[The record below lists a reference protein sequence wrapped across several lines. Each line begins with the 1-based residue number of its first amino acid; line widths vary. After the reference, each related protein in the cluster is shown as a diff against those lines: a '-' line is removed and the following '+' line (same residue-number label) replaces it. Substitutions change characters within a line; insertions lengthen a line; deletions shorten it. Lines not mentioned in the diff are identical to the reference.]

1 MTDLL
6 YYPENEYQKEF
17 DAEVQKVKEI
27 DGYVTLDRTLF
38 YKKGGGQPSDKGKI
52 SWENGETSVEK
63 VKKEDGE
70 VRHFIEGDFPETGE
84 EIHGTIDWDR
94 RYKHMRMHT
103 AQHII
108 SWIVLNMYDA
118 PTAGNQIHEDYSRI
132 DFKPVSFNER
142 DLEKIEKGVNSLI
155 EKELEV
161 EKEERPRELVEQQIQ
176 EGRTNLDIIPDN
188 IDPLR
193 VVIIGGEDICPC
205 GGTHVDNLEEI
216 GRIKITNRK
225 SKGADAERLEFELE
239 EA

>member
-142 DLEKIEKGVNSLI
+142 DLEKIEKGANSLI
-155 EKELEV
+155 GKELEV

>member
-52 SWENGETSVEK
+52 SWDNGEASVEK

-70 VRHFIEGDFPETGE
+70 VRHFIEGDLPETGE

-161 EKEERPRELVEQQIQ
+161 EKDERPRELVEQQIQ